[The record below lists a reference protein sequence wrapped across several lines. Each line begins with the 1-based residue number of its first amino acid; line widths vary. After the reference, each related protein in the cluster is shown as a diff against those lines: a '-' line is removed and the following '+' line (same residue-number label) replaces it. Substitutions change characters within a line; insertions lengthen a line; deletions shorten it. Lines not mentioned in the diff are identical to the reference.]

1 MQKKSLEDIIEKL
14 ETGIKDVM
22 TSDRFAEWL
31 KFASSF
37 HKYSFGN
44 AMLIFL
50 QNPKATMVKGFGEWK
65 KDGRYVKKGEKAI
78 KILAPIVKKKDKS
91 ENKDD
96 KTDEHEIVGFR
107 YVNVFDVSQTKG
119 KELPS
124 VTPKLLEGGNE
135 EQEKLLT
142 SWIKTLNIPVIFKD
156 TGEANGYFH
165 LKENYIAIH
174 KDRSVMQQL
183 KTLIHEYAH
192 YLLHRKDGGEFKD
205 VTIDIKE
212 AQAESIAYVV
222 MNHFNFDTSEYSFSY
237 IAGWSQD
244 INVMKKIGDQII
256 KSSHQIIEK
265 LNKAAD
271 NQEQEI
277 A

>member
-1 MQKKSLEDIIEKL
+1 MEK
-14 ETGIKDVM
+14 G
-22 TSDRFAEWL
+22 
-31 KFASSF
+31 
-37 HKYSFGN
+37 
-44 AMLIFL
+44 
-50 QNPKATMVKGFGEWK
+50 WK
-65 KDGRYVKKGEKAI
+65 VRKKGEKAI

>member
-14 ETGIKDVM
+14 ENGIKDVM

-91 ENKDD
+91 EDSDD
-96 KTDEHEIVGFR
+96 KSDKHEIVGFR

-119 KELPS
+119 KELPC

-135 EQEKLLT
+135 EQEKLLA
-142 SWIKTLNIPVIFKD
+142 SWIKALSVPVIFKD

-174 KDRSVMQQL
+174 RDRSVIQQL

>member
-14 ETGIKDVM
+14 ENGIKDVM

-44 AMLIFL
+44 AILIFL

-91 ENKDD
+91 EDSDD
-96 KTDEHEIVGFR
+96 KSDKHEIVGFR

-119 KELPS
+119 KELPC

-135 EQEKLLT
+135 EQEKLLA
-142 SWIKTLNIPVIFKD
+142 SWIKALSVPVIFKD

-174 KDRSVMQQL
+174 RDRSVIQQL

>member
-1 MQKKSLEDIIEKL
+1 MQKKSLENIMKQL
-14 ETGIKDVM
+14 EDGIKDVM

-37 HKYSFGN
+37 HNYSFGN

-78 KILAPIVKKKDKS
+78 KILAPIVKKKETNEVKADKS
-91 ENKDD
+91 
-96 KTDEHEIVGFR
+96 DEHEIVGFR

-119 KELPS
+119 KELPFVS
-124 VTPKLLEGGNE
+124 PKLLEGGTE
-135 EQEKLLT
+135 EQEQLLT
-142 SWIKTLNIPVIFKD
+142 KWIKALNIPVIFKD
-156 TGEANGYFH
+156 TGKANGYFH

-174 KDRSVMQQL
+174 KDRSIMQQL

-205 VTIDIKE
+205 VTTDIKE
-212 AQAESIAYVV
+212 AQAESVAYVV
-222 MNHFNFDTSEYSFSY
+222 MNHFNFDTSQYSFSY

-244 INVMKKIGDQII
+244 INVMKKIGNDII
-256 KSSHQIIEK
+256 KCSHQIIEK
-265 LNKAAD
+265 LSNVDKD
-271 NQEQEI
+271 KNQEI